1 MLAIIDF
8 VGFTDSPAAF
18 APAFQTMVRSAFYLV
33 LLSVMSGNQGF
44 VHAQESANSTRLSI
58 TNSTSSNVGS
68 AIPVGL
74 NASHVIDLGLEQG
87 YRVNSVEAAKP
98 IDDSMFARRIHLDLV
113 GRVPRTG
120 ELDEFL
126 SQTNSSKRSAL
137 VDRLLASDEHAVH
150 MAEVYDAILIGRT
163 NVDQVKKRMEAGWL
177 AYLRDAVVKN
187 RPWNQITREIVL
199 ARPSSPEARGAAWYL
214 YARKDKHQDIAEAV
228 SKDIFGVRI
237 DCAQCHDH
245 PLADE
250 IKQKHYWGLVAF
262 FNRSKNVDTPQGPR
276 ISESA
281 IGGFSDFANLE
292 GSSSPNELR
301 FLEDRY
307 VEEVRPGKD
316 AKEEDKDELYVSVNG
331 TDPKIPKFSRREQF
345 VEKVLADHPLLGKAM
360 VNRIW
365 GWMMGRGLVHPV
377 DSLDSFHP
385 ASHPELLDWLSRDF
399 VASGYDV
406 RRLIKAIASSQSY
419 QLDSA
424 NTKNVDPKWFA
435 TALPKPLTAEML
447 QRSMLTVLEPVETSR
462 WDTIEKRVAF
472 ANLFPDV
479 LTEESI
485 ANVAQGLLLSN
496 SDTITELVSM
506 KQSRF
511 LQSLAAPMETA
522 TATERLFLRILGRNP
537 ASDEVAYCKQYIDGR
552 MDQRERAIEG
562 LAWAMITS
570 AEFRFNH

>member
-1 MLAIIDF
+1 M
-8 VGFTDSPAAF
+8 
-18 APAFQTMVRSAFYLV
+18 
-33 LLSVMSGNQGF
+33 
-44 VHAQESANSTRLSI
+44 
-58 TNSTSSNVGS
+58 
-68 AIPVGL
+68 GL
-74 NASHVIDLGLEQG
+74 NASHVIDLALEHG
-87 YRVNSVEAAKP
+87 YRVNTIEPAKS
-98 IDDSMFARRIHLDLV
+98 IDDSTFARRLYLDLI
-113 GRVPRTG
+113 GRVPRTS
-120 ELDEFL
+120 ELNEFL
-126 SQTNSSKRSAL
+126 SQTDSSKRSTL
-137 VDRLLASDEHAVH
+137 VDRLLVSDEHAVH

-163 NVDQVKKRMEAGWL
+163 NVDQVKKRTEAGWV
-177 AYLRDAVVKN
+177 AYLRDAVRQN

-199 ARPSSPEARGAAWYL
+199 ARPTSPEIRGAAWYL

-228 SKDIFGVRI
+228 SKDVFGVRI

-262 FNRSKNVDTPQGPR
+262 FNRSKNVDTPHGPR

-307 VEEVRPGKD
+307 VEEARPGKD
-316 AKEEDKDELYVSVNG
+316 VKEEDKDELYVSVNG
-331 TDPKIPKFSRREQF
+331 SDPKIPKFSRREQF

-406 RRLIKAIASSQSY
+406 RRLIQAIASSQSY
-419 QLDSA
+419 QLDSD
-424 NTKNVDPKWFA
+424 NSKNVDPKWFA

-485 ANVAQGLLLSN
+485 ANVGQGLLLSN
-496 SDTITELVSM
+496 SETITDLVSM

-522 TATERLFLRILGRNP
+522 TAIERLFVGILGRKP
-537 ASDEVAYCKQYIDGR
+537 DSDEATYCKQYIDAR
-552 MDQRERAIEG
+552 IDQRERAIEG